1 MFGAVANAIAGF
13 VEGIERVVFQRASEH
28 GGVFGAIAN
37 ALASLAEKME
47 RVVFQPADTGALKLA
62 GIIAGVT
69 DAVERAVFQSGV
81 ERGLARS
88 GVSAQRL
95 LLATERRLGQ
105 PPVVG
110 SILALALVALL
121 VGTR

>member
-1 MFGAVANAIAGF
+1 AVPRVGIAA
-13 VEGIERVVFQRASEH
+13 RRASAWYGRASDS
-28 GGVFGAIAN
+28 GGVFTAAAN
-37 ALASLAEKME
+37 AFAGLAEGME

-62 GIIAGVT
+62 GIIAGFT

-81 ERGLARS
+81 ERGLAS
-88 GVSAQRL
+88 AGAGAQRL

-105 PPVVG
+105 PLVIG
-110 SILALALVALL
+110 GILALALLALI